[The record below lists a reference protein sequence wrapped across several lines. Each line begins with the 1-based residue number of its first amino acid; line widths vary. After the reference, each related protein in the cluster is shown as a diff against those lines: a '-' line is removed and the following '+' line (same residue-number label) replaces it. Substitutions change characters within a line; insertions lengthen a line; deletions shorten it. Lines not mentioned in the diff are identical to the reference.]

1 MRKND
6 LNAEEFEGIAAIT
19 GAGRIIRAEEAL
31 EAFCEDRQRK
41 GIRESTIL
49 YYRNQINYLFRYFMR
64 EHEAIPAMNE
74 ITTELLDEFVKYL
87 RYERG
92 NKDGGINAKIRA
104 IRTFLNYCEEVGF
117 IKYNPAKVW
126 KQIKTRDPEINA
138 FTGKQLKQLFMQP
151 NIRRFTGLRDRL
163 LMMFLF
169 DTGARISEALAVKVE
184 DLHYNERRAL
194 LRDTKSGYSRYV
206 PLSDELI
213 AHLRQ
218 FLKIHDGMSE
228 YIFVGLSG
236 KPIDKNHFRLTMNAY
251 GKKAGIKGVR
261 VSPHTF
267 RHTFAK
273 FYILNGGDAFSLMQI
288 MGHSTTDMTKRYVRL
303 FSTEIVEK
311 HRRYSPLKNL

>member
-6 LNAEEFEGIAAIT
+6 LNAEEFKGIAAIT

-31 EAFCEDRQRK
+31 EAFCEDRKRK
-41 GIRESTIL
+41 GIRDSTIH
-49 YYRNQINYLFRYFMR
+49 YYRTHVNFLFRYFMR
-64 EHEAIPAMNE
+64 EHEEIPAMNE
-74 ITTELLDEFVKYL
+74 ITVELLNNFVDYL

-92 NKDGGINAKIRA
+92 NKDGGINPKISA

-117 IKYNPAKVW
+117 IKYNPAHEWRK
-126 KQIKTRDPEINA
+126 IKTREPEIHA
-138 FTGKQLKQLFMQP
+138 FNSKQLKQLLMQP

-169 DTGARISEALAVKVE
+169 DTGARISEALAVKVD
-184 DLHYNERRAL
+184 DLHFKERRAF

-206 PLSDELI
+206 PMSDVLI
-213 AHLRQ
+213 AHLKQ
-218 FLKIHDGMSE
+218 FLKIHNGMSE
-228 YIFVGLSG
+228 YVFVGLSG
-236 KPIDKNHFRLTMNAY
+236 KPLDKNTFRLIVNEC
-251 GKKAGIKGVR
+251 GKKAGITGVR

-303 FSTEIVEK
+303 FSTEVVEK